1 MRRPSVDFHTH
12 ILPEVDDGSKSVEM
26 SLQMLREEQKSGI
39 KTVVATPHFY
49 PNADLYEDFQE
60 RRKNALEK
68 LKEAAKGEELPNI
81 ILGAEVFYAEGIEN
95 WDILSELAI
104 EGTKFILI
112 EIPHTGFTERHLKGL
127 SKFEDRTGYTPIVAH
142 LDRYMKFF
150 NTHGLPEK
158 LAEMELLV
166 QVNASYFLDFPDRL
180 QALSLLKQDKIHLLG
195 SDCHNLTYRSPNLN
209 LAYDIIEQKLG
220 KEAISKFTEYEDLVF
235 GR

>member
-1 MRRPSVDFHTH
+1 MLRPSVDFHAH

-49 PNADLYEDFQE
+49 PNADLFEDFLQ
-60 RRKNALEK
+60 RRKNALEQ
-68 LKEAAKGEELPNI
+68 LKEAASDEELPEI
-81 ILGAEVFYAEGIEN
+81 ILGAEVFYSEGIEN
-95 WDILSELAI
+95 WDILPELAI

-150 NTHGLPEK
+150 NTYRLPEK

-180 QALSLLKQDKIHLLG
+180 QALKLLKQDTIHLLG
-195 SDCHNLTYRSPNLN
+195 SDCHNLTFRKPNLN
-209 LAYDIIEQKLG
+209 LAYEIIEQKLG
-220 KEAISKFTEYEDLVF
+220 KDAICKFTEYENLVL